1 MATLLQMRAR
11 VKSSL
16 GNKGNINDDVD
27 NAINEAMWQLIWE
40 VKPHE
45 ATNMVSFDT
54 TDSDYDYGFTDDL
67 SDEEIYA
74 PFLVFDD
81 TRDYLLT
88 NGSFEEFLRTRK
100 DGSKGNPTKWTRYK
114 NELILYKSIPDGTS
128 RTIEVYYIK
137 RLSKM
142 TSESD
147 VFPLNDEWIYP
158 TEELA
163 TAIMFS
169 RLKQFDA
176 SAAHYQA
183 YQLSIGSR
191 DTPEMV
197 DQEAPEGG
205 FMFISN
211 PVTRRG

>member
-16 GNKGNINDDVD
+16 GNKSNKNDDVD

-45 ATNMVSFDT
+45 ATDMVSFDT

-100 DGSKGNPTKWTRYK
+100 DGSTGNPTKWTRYK
-114 NELILYKSIPDGTS
+114 NRLRGISRFYYSTIL
-128 RTIEVYYIK
+128 
-137 RLSKM
+137 
-142 TSESD
+142 
-147 VFPLNDEWIYP
+147 
-158 TEELA
+158 
-163 TAIMFS
+163 
-169 RLKQFDA
+169 
-176 SAAHYQA
+176 
-183 YQLSIGSR
+183 
-191 DTPEMV
+191 
-197 DQEAPEGG
+197 
-205 FMFISN
+205 
-211 PVTRRG
+211 